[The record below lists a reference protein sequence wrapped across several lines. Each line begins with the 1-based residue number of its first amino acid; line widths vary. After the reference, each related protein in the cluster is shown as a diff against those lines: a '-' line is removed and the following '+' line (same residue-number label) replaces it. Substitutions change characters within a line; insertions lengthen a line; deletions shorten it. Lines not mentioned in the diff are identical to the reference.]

1 MKKRILTVL
10 LAVCLVFALGTVG
23 ALADEETTL
32 PTAENGKITFT
43 SDVTISI
50 GDLSTALD
58 SQLKNSNNKLE
69 IDLSG
74 FTLNIT
80 NPDEGKVGV
89 QIEQNANITIRNG
102 KIVAKQQLDGGH
114 SLFVPK
120 SDASFT
126 LDYVTLTTN
135 GTGIY
140 AAGTATAVNVLNST
154 INADG
159 YAIGTNASADE
170 SGKPIYSYNVNINV
184 SKSTLN
190 APIGALINVPG
201 SLDISDSEINAQ
213 YQGVIARG
221 GSTTID
227 NTAISLSSVTDADE
241 YKKYE
246 SQDWGTGNA
255 VPMGGIVVGNRYNS
269 YNYPASCTV
278 SGSTS
283 VTVPEGTNA
292 VYAYQMADTTNRK
305 VDLAIKNGI
314 FNADVVIAG
323 DGVTPG
329 VSISGGKFTN
339 KDNLGGY
346 LDDGYTFDENGNVE
360 ISDDAVAQVGDTVY
374 TNLQEAINAAQ
385 NGPDKTVE
393 ILKDFDVDL
402 TNGTHKNGIYTITG
416 NITIDGN
423 NRTIKATGT
432 PTGDVHVFVVSG
444 SADAKIIDLNI
455 NGNGIAH
462 YGIQASGSSAKLEL
476 DDVEAYA
483 CEAYGV
489 FSNNG
494 ATVTAANLRT
504 HGNEWGGVNVDH
516 GSTFTMKSGHLAD
529 RFSVVVD
536 GGTTTKDNVVN
547 LTGGTYN
554 NIQIKTEKS
563 DVNISG
569 GTYND
574 IVGGNATDTDRY
586 ILNGTEADVTGGT
599 FEENVN
605 RFARVD
611 YVVVGSDYSYFGT
624 LNKALAAAG
633 VGDSIDYLGN
643 SSFYTVEFVYEKGV
657 SDTYEVP
664 RNNYIELPGGKYDG
678 KEIAGWTRGSVTYK
692 VGDDVKVDR
701 NMTFYVV
708 LKDGEFDIVIDSK
721 IEHGDISTNVNSADK
736 GDTVYIY
743 VDPDTGYVLDDID
756 VYYGLNYRYSVKVSY
771 VRNNT
776 YRFEMPNADVYITA
790 TFKANGMPFVDVHR
804 TQWFYDS
811 IYYVWSNDMMEGDS
825 ATTFNPDG
833 TMTRAMFW
841 AVLGRMDG
849 QTITGTNWVE
859 QARNWAMREGVSDGT
874 NPNDYVTRE
883 QMVTMLWRYAG
894 EKNGSANLNR
904 YTDSGS
910 VSSYAVEAMRWAIGN
925 GVIQGVT
932 STTLAPK
939 ANATRA
945 ECATIF
951 MRFDKM

>member
-1 MKKRILTVL
+1 MKKRIISAL
-10 LAVCLVFALGTVG
+10 LAVCLLVSLGTVG
-23 ALADEETTL
+23 VFADGSETEPAAGDVHDTL
-32 PTAENGKITFT
+32 PVAKEGVITLDKDVVLSTSADISESVVLDLNGHSITASDSWT
-43 SDVTISI
+43 SDGIHDYLIGVKRGATLTIRDSGNNGIINAAEPSKEGLVVAVKLTTKGESETGNTAALIVNGGTIKGTDYAISGNGTRHGTSVTING
-50 GDLSTALD
+50 GDIIA
-58 SQLKNSNNKLE
+58 
-69 IDLSG
+69 
-74 FTLNIT
+74 
-80 NPDEGKVGV
+80 
-89 QIEQNANITIRNG
+89 
-102 KIVAKQQLDGGH
+102 
-114 SLFVPK
+114 
-120 SDASFT
+120 
-126 LDYVTLTTN
+126 TN

-140 AAGTATAVNVLNST
+140 NPQEGTLTVKGGSISGVNSAIELRSGTLNITGGSFTATAPSYSEAASGSGTTVTGAAV
-154 INADG
+154 
-159 YAIGTNASADE
+159 AISQHTTK
-170 SGKPIYSYNVNINV
+170 KPI
-184 SKSTLN
+184 T
-190 APIGALINVPG
+190 
-201 SLDISDSEINAQ
+201 
-213 YQGVIARG
+213 
-221 GSTTID
+221 
-227 NTAISLSSVTDADE
+227 
-241 YKKYE
+241 
-246 SQDWGTGNA
+246 
-255 VPMGGIVVGNRYNS
+255 
-269 YNYPASCTV
+269 
-278 SGSTS
+278 
-283 VTVPEGTNA
+283 
-292 VYAYQMADTTNRK
+292 
-305 VDLAIKNGI
+305 
-314 FNADVVIAG
+314 
-323 DGVTPG
+323 
-329 VSISGGKFTN
+329 VSISGGTFTGAYAFSETN
-339 KDNLGGY
+339 VQNGSATKNVKITGISNG
-346 LDDGYTFDENGNVE
+346 TFIGNVA
-360 ISDDAVAQVGDTVY
+360 SDNCTGFITGGTFKVTDDTELADCLAPGLDVDDSGKVVVGSNAVAQVGDKY
-374 TNLQEAINAAQ
+374 FENLQDAITAAQ
-385 NGPDKTVE
+385 DGPDKTVE

-432 PTGDVHVFVVSG
+432 PNGDVHVFVVSG

-462 YGIQASGSSAKLEL
+462 YGIQAYGSSAKLEL

-504 HGNEWGGVNVDH
+504 HGNEWGGVNVDY

-574 IVGGNATDTDRY
+574 IVGGNATDTNRY

-756 VYYGLNYRYSVKVSY
+756 VYYGYNYRNSVKVSY

-910 VSSYAVEAMRWAIGN
+910 VSGYAVEAMRWAIGN
-925 GVIQGVT
+925 GVVQGVT

>member
-1 MKKRILTVL
+1 MKKRIISAL
-10 LAVCLVFALGTVG
+10 LAVCLLVSLGTVG
-23 ALADEETTL
+23 VFADGSETEPAAGDVHDTL
-32 PTAENGKITFT
+32 PVAKEGVITLDKDVVLSTSADISESVVLDLNGHSITASDSWT
-43 SDVTISI
+43 SDGIHDYLIGVKRGATLTIRDSGNNGIINAAEPSKEGLVVAVKLTTKGESETGNTAALIVNGGTIKGTDYAISGNGTRHGTSVTING
-50 GDLSTALD
+50 GDIIA
-58 SQLKNSNNKLE
+58 
-69 IDLSG
+69 
-74 FTLNIT
+74 
-80 NPDEGKVGV
+80 
-89 QIEQNANITIRNG
+89 
-102 KIVAKQQLDGGH
+102 
-114 SLFVPK
+114 
-120 SDASFT
+120 
-126 LDYVTLTTN
+126 TN

-140 AAGTATAVNVLNST
+140 NPQEGTLTVKGGSISGVNSAIELRSGTLNITGGSFTATAPSYSEAASGSGTTVTGAAV
-154 INADG
+154 
-159 YAIGTNASADE
+159 AISQHTTK
-170 SGKPIYSYNVNINV
+170 KPI
-184 SKSTLN
+184 T
-190 APIGALINVPG
+190 
-201 SLDISDSEINAQ
+201 
-213 YQGVIARG
+213 
-221 GSTTID
+221 
-227 NTAISLSSVTDADE
+227 
-241 YKKYE
+241 
-246 SQDWGTGNA
+246 
-255 VPMGGIVVGNRYNS
+255 
-269 YNYPASCTV
+269 
-278 SGSTS
+278 
-283 VTVPEGTNA
+283 
-292 VYAYQMADTTNRK
+292 
-305 VDLAIKNGI
+305 
-314 FNADVVIAG
+314 
-323 DGVTPG
+323 
-329 VSISGGKFTN
+329 VSISGGTFTGAYAFSETN
-339 KDNLGGY
+339 VQNGSATKNVKITGISNG
-346 LDDGYTFDENGNVE
+346 TFIGNVA
-360 ISDDAVAQVGDTVY
+360 SDNCTGFITGGTFKVTDDTELADCLAPGLDVDDSGKVVVGSNAVAQVGDKY
-374 TNLQEAINAAQ
+374 FENLQDAITAAQ
-385 NGPDKTVE
+385 DGPDKTVE

-402 TNGTHKNGIYTITG
+402 TNGTNKNGIYTITG

-423 NRTIKATGT
+423 NRTIKATGA

-444 SADAKIIDLNI
+444 SANAKIIDLNI

-494 ATVTAANLRT
+494 ATVNAANLRT

-516 GSTFTMKSGHLAD
+516 GSTFTMKSGRLAD
-529 RFSVVVD
+529 KFSVVVD

-574 IVGGNATDTDRY
+574 IVGGNATDTNRY

-624 LNKALAAAG
+624 LNNALAAAG
-633 VGDSIDYLGN
+633 VGDSIEYLGGAY
-643 SSFYTVEFVYEKGV
+643 YTVEFVYEKGV

-678 KEIAGWTRGSVTYK
+678 KVITGWTRGSVTYD
-692 VGDDVKVDR
+692 VGDDVRVDR

-721 IEHGDISTNVNSADK
+721 IDHGDISTNVNSADK

-910 VSSYAVEAMRWAIGN
+910 VSGYAVEAMRWAIGN

>member
-1 MKKRILTVL
+1 MKKRIISAL
-10 LAVCLVFALGTVG
+10 LAVCLLVSLGTVG
-23 ALADEETTL
+23 VFADEPETEPTAGDVYDTL
-32 PTAENGKITFT
+32 PEAKEGVITLDKDVVLSTSADIEGNVVLDLNGHSITASDDWT
-43 SDVTISI
+43 SDGIHDYLIGVKRGATLTIRDSGDNGIINAAEPSKDGLIVAVKLTIKDEGETGNTAALVVEDGTITGTDYAISGNGTRHGTSVIINGGNIIATKGTGIYNPQDGTLTVNGGSI
-50 GDLSTALD
+50 TGVD
-58 SQLKNSNNKLE
+58 SAIELR
-69 IDLSG
+69 SG
-74 FTLNIT
+74 TLNIT
-80 NPDEGKVGV
+80 
-89 QIEQNANITIRNG
+89 
-102 KIVAKQQLDGGH
+102 GGI
-114 SLFVPK
+114 F
-120 SDASFT
+120 
-126 LDYVTLTTN
+126 
-135 GTGIY
+135 
-140 AAGTATAVNVLNST
+140 TATAPSYSVAAS
-154 INADG
+154 G
-159 YAIGTNASADE
+159 SGTT
-170 SGKPIYSYNVNINV
+170 V
-184 SKSTLN
+184 T
-190 APIGALINVPG
+190 GAAV
-201 SLDISDSEINAQ
+201 
-213 YQGVIARG
+213 
-221 GSTTID
+221 
-227 NTAISLSSVTDADE
+227 AISQHTT
-241 YKKYE
+241 KK
-246 SQDWGTGNA
+246 SIT
-255 VPMGGIVVGNRYNS
+255 
-269 YNYPASCTV
+269 
-278 SGSTS
+278 
-283 VTVPEGTNA
+283 
-292 VYAYQMADTTNRK
+292 
-305 VDLAIKNGI
+305 
-314 FNADVVIAG
+314 
-323 DGVTPG
+323 
-329 VSISGGKFTN
+329 VSISGGTFTGAYAFAQTDIQN
-339 KDNLGGY
+339 NGSTNNVKITGISNGI
-346 LDDGYTFDENGNVE
+346 FKGNVA
-360 ISDDAVAQVGDTVY
+360 SDNCTGFITGGTFKVTDEKFAACLAPGLDVDDSGKVVVGPNAVAQVGDTVY
-374 TNLQEAINAAQ
+374 TNLQDAINAAQ
-385 NGPDKTVE
+385 NGSDKTVE

-462 YGIQASGSSAKLEL
+462 YGIQAYGSSAKLEL

-504 HGNEWGGVNVDH
+504 HGNEWGGVNVDY

-574 IVGGNATDTDRY
+574 IVGGNATDADRY

-701 NMTFYVV
+701 DMTFYVV

-756 VYYGLNYRYSVKVSY
+756 VYYGLNYRNSVKVSY

-910 VSSYAVEAMRWAIGN
+910 VSGYAVEAMRWAIGN
-925 GVIQGVT
+925 GVVQGVT

>member
-1 MKKRILTVL
+1 MKKRIISAL
-10 LAVCLVFALGTVG
+10 LAVCLLVSLGTVG
-23 ALADEETTL
+23 VFADGSETEPAAGDVHDTL
-32 PTAENGKITFT
+32 PVAKEGVITLDKDVVLSTSADISESVVLDLNGHSITASDSWT
-43 SDVTISI
+43 SDGIHDYLIGVKRGATLTIRDSGNNGIINAAEPSKEGLVVAVKLTTKGESETGNTAALIVNGGTIKGTDYAISGNGTRHGTSVTING
-50 GDLSTALD
+50 GDIIA
-58 SQLKNSNNKLE
+58 
-69 IDLSG
+69 
-74 FTLNIT
+74 
-80 NPDEGKVGV
+80 
-89 QIEQNANITIRNG
+89 
-102 KIVAKQQLDGGH
+102 
-114 SLFVPK
+114 
-120 SDASFT
+120 
-126 LDYVTLTTN
+126 TN

-140 AAGTATAVNVLNST
+140 NPQEGTLTVKGGSISGVNSAIELRSGTLNITGGSFTATAPSYSEAASGSGTTVTGAAV
-154 INADG
+154 
-159 YAIGTNASADE
+159 AISQHTTK
-170 SGKPIYSYNVNINV
+170 KPI
-184 SKSTLN
+184 T
-190 APIGALINVPG
+190 
-201 SLDISDSEINAQ
+201 
-213 YQGVIARG
+213 
-221 GSTTID
+221 
-227 NTAISLSSVTDADE
+227 
-241 YKKYE
+241 
-246 SQDWGTGNA
+246 
-255 VPMGGIVVGNRYNS
+255 
-269 YNYPASCTV
+269 
-278 SGSTS
+278 
-283 VTVPEGTNA
+283 
-292 VYAYQMADTTNRK
+292 
-305 VDLAIKNGI
+305 
-314 FNADVVIAG
+314 
-323 DGVTPG
+323 
-329 VSISGGKFTN
+329 VSISGGTFTGAYAFSETN
-339 KDNLGGY
+339 VQNGSATKNVKITGISNG
-346 LDDGYTFDENGNVE
+346 TFIGNVA
-360 ISDDAVAQVGDTVY
+360 SDNCTGFITGGTFKVTDDTELADCLAPGLDVDDSGKVVVGSNAVAQVGDKY
-374 TNLQEAINAAQ
+374 FENLQDAITAAQ
-385 NGPDKTVE
+385 DGPDKTVE

-402 TNGTHKNGIYTITG
+402 TNGTNKNGIYTITG

-423 NRTIKATGT
+423 NRTIKATGA

-444 SADAKIIDLNI
+444 SANAKIIDLNI

-494 ATVTAANLRT
+494 ATVNAANLRT

-516 GSTFTMKSGHLAD
+516 GSTFTMKSGRLAD
-529 RFSVVVD
+529 KFSVVVD

-574 IVGGNATDTDRY
+574 IVGGNATDTNRY

-624 LNKALAAAG
+624 LNNALAAAG
-633 VGDSIDYLGN
+633 VGDSIEYLGGAY
-643 SSFYTVEFVYEKGV
+643 YTVEFVYEKGV

-701 NMTFYVV
+701 DMTFYVV

-756 VYYGLNYRYSVKVSY
+756 VYYGLNYRNSVKVSY

-910 VSSYAVEAMRWAIGN
+910 VSGYAVEAMRWAIGN

>member
-10 LAVCLVFALGTVG
+10 LAVCLVFALGTVT
-23 ALADEETTL
+23 ALADGSETFANEL
-32 PTAENGKITFT
+32 PTAKDGIITLDKDVVLSKPADIEKDTVLNLGNFSITASEDWSGGDYLIGVKRGATLTINGGSEGSIDAGEIYCAVKLTLTGENVDTKAAGLVVNGGNLTGYYYGIAGNGTRHNTVIT
-43 SDVTISI
+43 IN
-50 GDLSTALD
+50 G
-58 SQLKNSNNKLE
+58 
-69 IDLSG
+69 G
-74 FTLNIT
+74 NIT
-80 NPDEGKVGV
+80 G
-89 QIEQNANITIRNG
+89 
-102 KIVAKQQLDGGH
+102 
-114 SLFVPK
+114 
-120 SDASFT
+120 
-126 LDYVTLTTN
+126 TN

-140 AAGTATAVNVLNST
+140 HPQDGKLTIRGGNITGQDTAVE
-154 INADG
+154 IR
-159 YAIGTNASADE
+159 
-170 SGKPIYSYNVNINV
+170 SG
-184 SKSTLN
+184 TLN
-190 APIGALINVPG
+190 ISNGTFTSKATSYEVKENG
-201 SLDISDSEINAQ
+201 S
-213 YQGVIARG
+213 
-221 GSTTID
+221 
-227 NTAISLSSVTDADE
+227 
-241 YKKYE
+241 
-246 SQDWGTGNA
+246 GT
-255 VPMGGIVVGNRYNS
+255 
-269 YNYPASCTV
+269 TV
-278 SGSTS
+278 SGAAIAVSQHTTKKNIS
-283 VTVPEGTNA
+283 VTITGGTFNG
-292 VYAYQMADTTNRK
+292 VYAFTETNVQSGSQIENVTVKISDGTFNGKVSSDDCTGFITGGRFKDTT
-305 VDLAIKNGI
+305 
-314 FNADVVIAG
+314 
-323 DGVTPG
+323 
-329 VSISGGKFTN
+329 
-339 KDNLGGY
+339 
-346 LDDGYTFDENGNVE
+346 DDGFKDCLAPGLDV
-360 ISDDAVAQVGDTVY
+360 DDSGKVVVGSNAVAQVGDTVY

-462 YGIQASGSSAKLEL
+462 YGIQAYGSSAKLEL

-504 HGNEWGGVNVDH
+504 HGNEWGGVNVDY

-554 NIQIKTEKS
+554 NIQIKTEQS

-574 IVGGNATDTDRY
+574 IVGGNATDADRY

-678 KEIAGWTRGSVTYK
+678 KVITGWTRGSVTYD
-692 VGDDVKVDR
+692 VGDDVRVDR

-721 IEHGDISTNVNSADK
+721 IDHGDISTNVNSADK

-756 VYYGLNYRYSVKVSY
+756 VYYGLNYRNSVKVSY

-910 VSSYAVEAMRWAIGN
+910 VSGYAVEAMRWAIGN
-925 GVIQGVT
+925 GVVQGVT

>member
-1 MKKRILTVL
+1 MKKRIISAL
-10 LAVCLVFALGTVG
+10 LAVCLLVSLGTVG
-23 ALADEETTL
+23 VFADGSETEPAAGDVHDTL
-32 PTAENGKITFT
+32 PAPDENGVITLDKDVVLSTSADIEGNVVLDLNGHSITASDSWT
-43 SDVTISI
+43 SDGTHDYLIGVKRGATLTIRDSGNNGIINAAEPSKEGLVVAVKLTTKGESETGNTAALIVNGGTIKGTDYAISGNGTRHGTSVTING
-50 GDLSTALD
+50 GDIIA
-58 SQLKNSNNKLE
+58 
-69 IDLSG
+69 
-74 FTLNIT
+74 
-80 NPDEGKVGV
+80 
-89 QIEQNANITIRNG
+89 
-102 KIVAKQQLDGGH
+102 
-114 SLFVPK
+114 
-120 SDASFT
+120 
-126 LDYVTLTTN
+126 TN

-140 AAGTATAVNVLNST
+140 NPQEGTLTVKGGSISGVNSAIELRSGTLNITGGSFTATAPSYSEAASGSGTTVTGAAV
-154 INADG
+154 
-159 YAIGTNASADE
+159 AISQHTTK
-170 SGKPIYSYNVNINV
+170 KPI
-184 SKSTLN
+184 T
-190 APIGALINVPG
+190 
-201 SLDISDSEINAQ
+201 
-213 YQGVIARG
+213 
-221 GSTTID
+221 
-227 NTAISLSSVTDADE
+227 
-241 YKKYE
+241 
-246 SQDWGTGNA
+246 
-255 VPMGGIVVGNRYNS
+255 
-269 YNYPASCTV
+269 
-278 SGSTS
+278 
-283 VTVPEGTNA
+283 
-292 VYAYQMADTTNRK
+292 
-305 VDLAIKNGI
+305 
-314 FNADVVIAG
+314 
-323 DGVTPG
+323 
-329 VSISGGKFTN
+329 VSISGGTFTGAYAFSETN
-339 KDNLGGY
+339 VQNGSATKNVKITGISNG
-346 LDDGYTFDENGNVE
+346 TFIGNVA
-360 ISDDAVAQVGDTVY
+360 SDNCTGFITGGTFKVTDDTELADCLAPGLDVDDSGKVVVGSNAVAQVGDKY
-374 TNLQEAINAAQ
+374 FENLQDAITAAQ
-385 NGPDKTVE
+385 DGPDKTVE

-402 TNGTHKNGIYTITG
+402 TNGTNKNGIYTITG

-423 NRTIKATGT
+423 NRTIKATGA

-444 SADAKIIDLNI
+444 SANAKIIDLNI

-494 ATVTAANLRT
+494 ATVNAANLRT

-516 GSTFTMKSGHLAD
+516 GSTFTMKSGRLAD
-529 RFSVVVD
+529 KFSVVVD

-574 IVGGNATDTDRY
+574 IVGGNATDTNRY

-624 LNKALAAAG
+624 LNNALAAAG
-633 VGDSIDYLGN
+633 VGDSIEYLGGAY
-643 SSFYTVEFVYEKGV
+643 YTVEFVYEKGV

-701 NMTFYVV
+701 DMTFYVV

-756 VYYGLNYRYSVKVSY
+756 VYYGYNYRNSVKVSY

-910 VSSYAVEAMRWAIGN
+910 VSGYAVEAMRWAIGN